1 MRKPIYF
8 IRCFLFFCICTGFLF
23 STSIVLGDDFQ
34 DEPHRTIL
42 SYFNALKNG
51 DVQTLKTLLT
61 DPLLSNRRLLLEQNT
76 AYPEHLR
83 NYYQD
88 AGMLITEVNL
98 TDDSNIQIVTANISF
113 EGDEHEL
120 IIQFLMKNTDEGW
133 KIAEEESLP

>member
-1 MRKPIYF
+1 MVKAIYF
-8 IRCFLFFCICTGFLF
+8 IRCFLFFGICIGFLF
-23 STSIVLGDDFQ
+23 STSIVRGDDLQ
-34 DEPHRTIL
+34 DEPHGTIL

-61 DPLLSNRRLLLEQNT
+61 DPLLSNRRILLEQNT
-76 AYPEHLR
+76 AYPAHLR

-88 AGMLITEVNL
+88 AGMSITEVNL
-98 TDDSNIQIVTANISF
+98 TDDSNLQIVTATISF

-133 KIAEEESLP
+133 KISEEESIP